1 MSVTING
8 TTGIAGVDGSAST
21 PAVQGT
27 DTNTGLF
34 FGTDTVTIATGGT
47 TAVTV
52 DSGQRTKFP
61 TTIGVGNATPA
72 TSGSGISFPA
82 TASASSDANTL
93 DDYEEGTWTPT
104 FTCNTPGNL
113 NIVYATNGRQ
123 GYYTKVG
130 RLVMIH
136 YLISMSTFTHST
148 ASGLTKI
155 TGLPFAAATNTGMEY
170 STPMSE
176 FGGIT
181 KANYS
186 AYGFYVASNSTEMI
200 GQASGSAQAYD
211 FINIADMP
219 TGTTKILA
227 GTLMYFTAT

>member
-1 MSVTING
+1 MTITING

-61 TTIGVGNATPA
+61 TTIGVGGATPA
-72 TSGSGISFPA
+72 TSGSGITFPA

-104 FTCNTPGNL
+104 YTTTGTNFTSVTYDAA
-113 NIVYATNGRQ
+113 ITAGR
-123 GYYTKVG
+123 YTKIGNMVYVQGGLRTDAITVG
-130 RLVMIH
+130 
-136 YLISMSTFTHST
+136 S
-148 ASGLTKI
+148 ASGI
-155 TGLPFAAATNTGMEY
+155 VSIGGLPFTPGSFPTRGSISLGIVRDFTGDAPLEAAALEGTVTIILWYRTSVNANNLDLSPSDLGTGADQNRL
-170 STPMSE
+170 E
-176 FGGIT
+176 F
-181 KANYS
+181 
-186 AYGFYVASNSTEMI
+186 
-200 GQASGSAQAYD
+200 SGCYL
-211 FINIADMP
+211 I
-219 TGTTKILA
+219 
-227 GTLMYFTAT
+227 

>member
-1 MSVTING
+1 MAITING

-104 FTCNTPGNL
+104 YTTDGTNFTSVTYTQTSGS
-113 NIVYATNGRQ
+113 
-123 GYYTKVG
+123 YTKIGNTVFFIGILRTNAITVG
-130 RLVMIH
+130 
-136 YLISMSTFTHST
+136 S
-148 ASGLTKI
+148 ASGNVLI
-155 TGLPFAAATNTGMEY
+155 GGLPFTVGSDPRGSVYMGYSAGFAGDEPLAAVTQPSTTTAYMYYKTTANADSLTMQVSDMGTGAAANFM
-170 STPMSE
+170 
-176 FGGIT
+176 FF
-181 KANYS
+181 N
-186 AYGFYVASNSTEMI
+186 GFYTI
-200 GQASGSAQAYD
+200 
-211 FINIADMP
+211 
-219 TGTTKILA
+219 
-227 GTLMYFTAT
+227 

>member
-1 MSVTING
+1 MTITING

-52 DSGQRTKFP
+52 DSGQRTKFL

-93 DDYEEGTWTPT
+93 DDYEEGTWTPVLQGSST
-104 FTCNTPGNL
+104 AGTYT
-113 NIVYATNGRQ
+113 YDTARTNGIYIKIGKMVTIFGCYR
-123 GYYTKVG
+123 
-130 RLVMIH
+130 
-136 YLISMSTFTHST
+136 ISAVTS
-148 ASGLTKI
+148 AGSGDARI
-155 TGLPFAAATNTGMEY
+155 TGLPFTSAVIGSSWNRSPGILGVQAGPTLTNNGYFCTTEGSTYLLMALQGVATYAAILVTDAD
-170 STPMSE
+170 
-176 FGGIT
+176 FVDAIWFFQIT
-181 KANYS
+181 YE
-186 AYGFYVASNSTEMI
+186 VA
-200 GQASGSAQAYD
+200 
-211 FINIADMP
+211 
-219 TGTTKILA
+219 
-227 GTLMYFTAT
+227 

>member
-1 MSVTING
+1 MTITING

-61 TTIGVGNATPA
+61 TTIGVGGATPA
-72 TSGSGISFPA
+72 TSGSGITFPA

-93 DDYEEGTWTPT
+93 DDYEEGTWNMTVT
-104 FTCNTPGNL
+104 YDGSASGVTYNSRT
-113 NIVYATNGRQ
+113 

-130 RLVMIH
+130 NFVFVSGPLSLSSKGTGSGSVR
-136 YLISMSTFTHST
+136 ISLPFTSHATRGGLAVGNTQDITVNNSPRELMVEASTDYFVIRYPTG
-148 ASGLTKI
+148 SGLT
-155 TGLPFAAATNTGMEY
+155 ADVQY
-170 STPMSE
+170 SGIANNFYVV
-176 FGGIT
+176 FGGC
-181 KANYS
+181 YQ
-186 AYGFYVASNSTEMI
+186 VA
-200 GQASGSAQAYD
+200 
-211 FINIADMP
+211 
-219 TGTTKILA
+219 
-227 GTLMYFTAT
+227 